1 MAMSAPLYINGVI
14 SGHTNMLFSIFGGF
28 LFGFFLEV
36 TGFASAKNIT
46 DEFYFRNNRVIQMM
60 VSAIIT
66 SALWF
71 LVFGS
76 LGLIQIPNIWTP
88 NLYLWPYIFGG
99 LLFGVGM
106 AMSGYCPG
114 TSVAAIASG
123 KKDAMVF
130 GLGMLVG
137 MAIFIF
143 GFPFEKDFYVS
154 SDLGQ
159 VYWHTLFNVN
169 TVVSFIITIL
179 IGGFFMGFMQYM
191 VSYVNKNR
199 TESKEYSMQYVIG
212 VLALIFV
219 ILATVLLKTLLP
231 AS

>member
-1 MAMSAPLYINGVI
+1 
-14 SGHTNMLFSIFGGF
+14 
-28 LFGFFLEV
+28 
-36 TGFASAKNIT
+36 
-46 DEFYFRNNRVIQMM
+46 
-60 VSAIIT
+60 
-66 SALWF
+66 
-71 LVFGS
+71 
-76 LGLIQIPNIWTP
+76 
-88 NLYLWPYIFGG
+88 
-99 LLFGVGM
+99 
-106 AMSGYCPG
+106 MSGYCPG

-159 VYWHTLFNVN
+159 VYWHTLFGAN

-179 IGGFFMGFMQYM
+179 IGGFFMGFMQYI

-199 TESKEYSMQYVIG
+199 TESKEYSMQYLIG
-212 VLALIFV
+212 ILALIFV
-219 ILATVLLKTLLP
+219 VIVTVLLKTLLP